1 MYLLVDID
9 LFAGFCLVLSF
20 SKKERSMKI
29 YVYADI
35 VGDCS
40 FFFLRYRKYMRDAF
54 HRYSYYLFI
63 LLLCRHGIFRSG
75 IGLRTFRLP
84 P

>member
-40 FFFLRYRKYMRDAF
+40 FFF
-54 HRYSYYLFI
+54 
-63 LLLCRHGIFRSG
+63 
-75 IGLRTFRLP
+75 
-84 P
+84 